1 MEGVVAVEMLEMML
15 VQMPAPRPEKD
26 WARACAPIGETC
38 ANARPPSTNIKHVTD
53 LQIWLQY
60 SIHI

>member
-1 MEGVVAVEMLEMML
+1 MAVEMLEMML

-38 ANARPPSTNIKHVTD
+38 ANARPPTTNIKHVTD
-53 LQIWLQY
+53 L
-60 SIHI
+60 